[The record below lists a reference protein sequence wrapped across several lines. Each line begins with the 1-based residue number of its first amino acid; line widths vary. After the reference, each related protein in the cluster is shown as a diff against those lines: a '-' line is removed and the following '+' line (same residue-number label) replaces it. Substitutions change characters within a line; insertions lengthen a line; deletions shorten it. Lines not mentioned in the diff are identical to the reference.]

1 MTPEELEALSTRDL
15 LKRLQKLRACEEY
28 HDLRS
33 WYEEEVAL
41 FADMILFKDDP
52 RWAVAFKDLKEILAT
67 REHIPR
73 RNKRRKKRAN

>member
-1 MTPEELEALSTRDL
+1 MAPKELELLNTRELLS
-15 LKRLQKLRACEEY
+15 RLQKLRACEED
-28 HDLRS
+28 HDPRS
-33 WYEEEVAL
+33 WLDEEVAP

-73 RNKRRKKRAN
+73 KKGRSKRRKN